1 MKSLSQRPFRYTFCL
16 SVSVGR
22 RFRSSC
28 FPGKPSKLSLWDQLF
43 TDRFSASH
51 LSHFSLWFPSMF
63 ADLGPCY
70 QTTLGTSN
78 PGTAAGLTECPP
90 HHHCCSDIASPAATE
105 HAGLWSPA
113 APVLTPQWCLVGTAE
128 SWFCRQLRNSFP
140 RWVRIIFIKFI
151 QSYPTSVS
159 SSLSWACHI
168 Q

>member
-78 PGTAAGLTECPP
+78 LGTAAGLTECPP
-90 HHHCCSDIASPAATE
+90 TTVALISQALLPLSTQGYGPLLPQCWHLNIASWERLRAGSAASSE
-105 HAGLWSPA
+105 
-113 APVLTPQWCLVGTAE
+113 TASQDE
-128 SWFCRQLRNSFP
+128 SG
-140 RWVRIIFIKFI
+140 
-151 QSYPTSVS
+151 
-159 SSLSWACHI
+159 SSL
-168 Q
+168 